1 MGHGRRNN
9 GKRSL
14 MITGLLTFLFFFA
27 IIGCVLYGRKLIRTE
42 KVDAVF
48 GNPERAQGGIHWV
61 IVGSSFLLLVWLYYS
76 WDIAKSFFPKSA
88 NELCQ
93 VGKVNESLL
102 SLKYLFPIDERQL
115 KSTSVIETES
125 ENLNKITIE
134 IEKSGIENQD
144 KSNLLNFVSQTKNTI
159 PLLTNEQLLNNDTR
173 EQIKLINKKIINL
186 TENFK
191 RSDYP
196 NESTEQEL
204 ERIEAAKEEGSWKAS
219 STSIENT
226 IEIPFIPK
234 TKRGLKF
241 QAAATE
247 LNLISDEFFELK
259 NHNEQYTSALEKLKK
274 EIKDYRSNLSSSK
287 EISSSLAKDI
297 LKIARR
303 IEYAS
308 IFPPNTLDDMQAS
321 IINFDNLQKKEQ
333 GGLRWVDLLLF
344 PSGTIISSG
353 PSCSEQGS
361 GRWLP
366 KPSDTLNK
374 FTLMLNPN
382 VGYKQ
387 IPLIWYEMMDVSK
400 IIGFL
405 IPDWFADIL
414 PGEYPVHDEQGEVK
428 PNFKSKVLSFVT
440 GDFNLFKIPIPTG
453 HIWDSFLRVF
463 LGLVAGIIVGVP
475 LGLFM
480 GLNRFA
486 KGFFDPLIELYRP
499 VPPLAWAPLV
509 ISVLGID
516 NLGKVFLLFMV
527 SLSIMII
534 SARAGAS
541 GTQLSK
547 IHAAHSLGA
556 SKWQILRHVI
566 FPNSLPEILT
576 GIRVAT
582 GMCWGTLV
590 AAEFLA
596 GTTGVGFVENVAK
609 KYFQYE
615 VIWITIFIMG
625 MLGLIFDIT
634 IRKII
639 DKTIP
644 WRGKG

>member
-1 MGHGRRNN
+1 
-9 GKRSL
+9 
-14 MITGLLTFLFFFA
+14 MITGVLTFVFFFA
-27 IIGCVLYGRKLIRTE
+27 IVGCILYGRKLIRTE

-48 GNPERAQGGIHWV
+48 GNPERAKGGVHWV
-61 IVGSSFLLLVWLYYS
+61 IVGSSFLLLIWLYYS

-102 SLKYLFPIDERQL
+102 GLKYLFPIEQRQF
-115 KSTSVIETES
+115 KSTAIIQKET
-125 ENLNKITIE
+125 ENLNE
-134 IEKSGIENQD
+134 ILLEINQSDLKNQD
-144 KSNLLNFVSQTKNTI
+144 KNTLISFVDKTKKTI
-159 PLLTNEQLLNNDTR
+159 PLLTDENLLENETK
-173 EQIKLINKKIINL
+173 EKLDIITDKIFTL
-186 TENFK
+186 SENFS

-196 NESTEQEL
+196 NESIEEEEKRIQE
-204 ERIEAAKEEGSWKAS
+204 ANQEGTWSAS

-226 IEIPFIPK
+226 IEIPSIPK

-241 QAAATE
+241 QAAAVE
-247 LNLISDEFFELK
+247 LNLISDEFFELR
-259 NHNEQYTSALEKLKK
+259 NHNPQYRNSYDKLSK
-274 EIKDYRSNLSSSK
+274 EIKDFRSNLNSS
-287 EISSSLAKDI
+287 EETVSSFAKDI

-308 IFPPNTLDDMQAS
+308 IFPPNALINMQAS
-321 IINFDNLQKKEQ
+321 IEKFDQVQNKEQ
-333 GGLRWVDLLLF
+333 GGLRWVDILLF

-374 FTLMLNPN
+374 FVLMMNPN
-382 VGYKQ
+382 VGFKQ

-400 IIGFL
+400 IIGFIL
-405 IPDWFADIL
+405 PDWIADIL
-414 PGEYPVHDEQGEVK
+414 PGEYPVHNEKGEVNS
-428 PNFKSKVLSFVT
+428 NFKSKVLSFVS
-440 GDFNLFKIPIPTG
+440 GEFELFKIPIPTG

-463 LGLVAGIIVGVP
+463 LGLVAGIIIGVP

-499 VPPLAWAPLV
+499 VPPLAWAPLI

-516 NLGKVFLLFMV
+516 NFGKVFLLFMV

-625 MLGLIFDIT
+625 MLGLLFDIT

>member
-1 MGHGRRNN
+1 
-9 GKRSL
+9 
-14 MITGLLTFLFFFA
+14 MITGFLTFLFFFA
-27 IIGCVLYGRKLIRTE
+27 IVGCVLYGRKLIRTE

-48 GNPERAQGGIHWV
+48 GNPERAKGGIHWV

-125 ENLNKITIE
+125 ENLNKIAIE
-134 IEKSGIENQD
+134 IEKSGIKNQD
-144 KSNLLNFVSQTKNTI
+144 KSKLLNFVSQTKNTI
-159 PLLTNEQLLNNDTR
+159 PLLTNEQLLSNDTR
-173 EQIKLINKKIINL
+173 QQIQLINEKIINL

-191 RSDYP
+191 RGDYP
-196 NESTEQEL
+196 NESAEQEL

-247 LNLISDEFFELK
+247 LNLISDEFFEVK
-259 NHNEQYTSALEKLKK
+259 NHNEQYASALEKLKK
-274 EIKDYRSNLSSSK
+274 EIKDYRDSLSSSE

-308 IFPPNTLDDMQAS
+308 IFPPNTLNDMQAS
-321 IINFDNLQKKEQ
+321 IINFDNVQKKEQ
-333 GGLRWVDLLLF
+333 GSLRWVDLLLF

-414 PGEYPVHDEQGEVK
+414 PGEYPVHNEQGEVK
-428 PNFKSKVLSFVT
+428 PNFKSKVLSLVT

>member
-1 MGHGRRNN
+1 MV
-9 GKRSL
+9 
-14 MITGLLTFLFFFA
+14 TGIITFLIIFA
-27 IIGCVLYGRKLIRTE
+27 VIGSILYGIRLIKTE

-48 GNPERAQGGIHWV
+48 GNPEKAKGGTHWV
-61 IVGSSFLLLVWLYYS
+61 IVGSSFLLLIWLYYS
-76 WDIAKSFFPKSA
+76 WDIAKSFYPKSA

-93 VGKVNESLL
+93 VAKVNDSLL
-102 SLKYLFPIDERQL
+102 SLKYLFPIEEREY
-115 KSTSVIETES
+115 KSASLIKR
-125 ENLNKITIE
+125 ENKN
-134 IEKSGIENQD
+134 IEKYIVQIQNSEYLSDQD
-144 KSNLLNFVSQTKNTI
+144 KDKLLNLLAKTKKTI
-159 PLLTNEQLLNNDTR
+159 PLLTNEKFLEDKSKNKIR
-173 EQIKLINKKIINL
+173 ELTNRIISL
-186 TENFK
+186 TEDFQK
-191 RSDYP
+191 ISYP
-196 NESTEQEL
+196 PIKSVEEENK
-204 ERIEAAKEEGSWKAS
+204 RIEALKKQGKWGAS
-219 STSIENT
+219 GK
-226 IEIPFIPK
+226 EIPTIPE
-234 TKRGLKF
+234 TKKGLKF
-241 QAAATE
+241 DAAAKE
-247 LNLISDEFFELK
+247 LIIISDEFFKLK
-259 NHNEQYTSALEKLKK
+259 NHNPEYKNVMK
-274 EIKDYRSNLSSSK
+274 EIKDEIKKYRSELNDNHELASTF
-287 EISSSLAKDI
+287 AKDI

-303 IEYAS
+303 IEYES
-308 IFPPNTLDDMQAS
+308 IFPPKTLYAMERS
-321 IINFDNLQKKEQ
+321 IVEFDQVQKKEQ
-333 GGLRWVDLLLF
+333 GNLRLIDIFLF
-344 PSGTIISSG
+344 PTGTIIASG
-353 PSCSEQGS
+353 PTCSEAGS

-374 FTLMLNPN
+374 FFLLLKPS
-382 VGYKQ
+382 VGFKN
-387 IPLIWYEMMDVSK
+387 IPLFWYEMMDVSK
-400 IIGFL
+400 IVGFIL
-405 IPDWFADIL
+405 PDWIADIV
-414 PGEYPVHDEQGEVK
+414 PGKYPIHSEDGTVK
-428 PNFKSKVLSFVT
+428 PNFKSKVLNVVT
-440 GDFNLFKIPIPTG
+440 GEFKTFKIPVPIG

-463 LGLVAGIIVGVP
+463 LGLIFGIILGVP

-509 ISVLGID
+509 ITVFGID

-556 SKWQILRHVI
+556 SRWQILRHVI

-576 GIRVAT
+576 GIRVAV

-596 GTTGVGFVENVAK
+596 GTTGIGFVENVAK

-615 VIWITIFIMG
+615 VIWIAIFVMG
-625 MLGLIFDIT
+625 MLGLLFDIT
-634 IRKII
+634 LRKII

>member
-1 MGHGRRNN
+1 
-9 GKRSL
+9 
-14 MITGLLTFLFFFA
+14 MITGFLTFLFFFA
-27 IIGCVLYGRKLIRTE
+27 IVGSILYGRRLIKTE

-48 GNPERAQGGIHWV
+48 GNPERSKGGVHWV

-102 SLKYLFPIDERQL
+102 SLKYLFPIHERQL
-115 KSTSVIETES
+115 KSTSVIETET
-125 ENLNKITIE
+125 ENLDNTILEIKKSNKVN
-134 IEKSGIENQD
+134 NQD
-144 KSNLLNFVSQTKNTI
+144 KEKLINFVTKTKSTI
-159 PLLTNEQLLNNDTR
+159 PLLTNEKLLNNETK
-173 EQIKLINKKIINL
+173 EQIRIVTDKINVLAKDFGSI
-186 TENFK
+186 
-191 RSDYP
+191 DYP
-196 NESTEQEL
+196 NESPED
-204 ERIEAAKEEGSWKAS
+204 RIKRIKASEEEGTWSAS

-226 IEIPFIPK
+226 IEIPSIPK

-241 QAAATE
+241 QAAAEE
-247 LNLISDEFFELK
+247 LNLISDEFFELR
-259 NHNEQYTSALEKLKK
+259 NHNTQYRNAYDNLRK
-274 EIKDYRSNLSSSK
+274 EIKDFRSNLSSSD
-287 EISSSLAKDI
+287 EIVSSFAKDI

-308 IFPPNTLDDMQAS
+308 IFPPNALVNMQAS
-321 IINFDNLQKKEQ
+321 IEKFDEVQNKEQ
-333 GGLRWVDLLLF
+333 GGLRWVDILLF

-374 FTLMLNPN
+374 FVLMMNPN
-382 VGYKQ
+382 VGFKQ

-400 IIGFL
+400 IIGFIL
-405 IPDWFADIL
+405 PDWIADIL
-414 PGEYPVHDEQGEVK
+414 PGEYPVHNEKGEVNS
-428 PNFKSKVLSFVT
+428 NFKSKVLSFVT
-440 GDFNLFKIPIPTG
+440 GDFELFKIPIPTG

-463 LGLVAGIIVGVP
+463 LGLVAGIIIGVP

-499 VPPLAWAPLV
+499 VPPLAWAPLI

-516 NLGKVFLLFMV
+516 NFGKVFLLFMV

-556 SKWQILRHVI
+556 SNWQILRHVI

-625 MLGLIFDIT
+625 MLGLLFDIT

>member
-1 MGHGRRNN
+1 M
-9 GKRSL
+9 L
-14 MITGLLTFLFFFA
+14 TQIVTFLIFFA
-27 IIGCVLYGRKLIRTE
+27 VIGCILYGRRLIKTE

-48 GNPERAQGGIHWV
+48 GNPERARGGTHWI

-76 WDIAKSFFPKSA
+76 WDIAKGFYPKSA

-93 VGKVNESLL
+93 VAKVNDSLL
-102 SLKYLFPIDERQL
+102 GLKYQFPIEEREF
-115 KSTSVIETES
+115 KSTAQIKKENKNLKATLNEIKFSEDLNLQQKTELT
-125 ENLNKITIE
+125 EFINKTI
-134 IEKSGIENQD
+134 Q
-144 KSNLLNFVSQTKNTI
+144 LI
-159 PLLTNEQLLNNDTR
+159 PLLTNED
-173 EQIKLINKKIINL
+173 LIENETKFKIDDITGKINLL
-186 TENFK
+186 TENFRK
-191 RSDYP
+191 PEYP
-196 NESTEQEL
+196 FETEQEAN
-204 ERIEAAKEEGSWKAS
+204 ERLKAVS
-219 STSIENT
+219 EQGDWGIIKVQSGTGSIENT
-226 IEIPFIPK
+226 IEVPLVPE

-241 QAAATE
+241 DAAAKE
-247 LNLISDEFFELK
+247 LQIISDEFFKLRNHNPQFKDKIKELK
-259 NHNEQYTSALEKLKK
+259 D
-274 EIKDYRSNLSSSK
+274 EIKAYRKNLDDTQEVASTY
-287 EISSSLAKDI
+287 AKDI
-297 LKIARR
+297 VKIARR
-303 IEYAS
+303 IEFAS
-308 IFPPNTLDDMQAS
+308 IYPPNALNEMQNA
-321 IINFDNLQKKEQ
+321 IINFDVAQKEAQ
-333 GGLRWVDLLLF
+333 GGLRFVDIFLF
-344 PSGTIISSG
+344 PAGTIVASG

-366 KPSDTLNK
+366 KPSDTFDK
-374 FTLMLNPN
+374 FMLMLKPS
-382 VGYKQ
+382 VGYKE
-387 IPLIWYEMMDVSK
+387 IPLLWIELVDVSK
-400 IIGFL
+400 MIGFIL
-405 IPDWFADIL
+405 PDWIADIL
-414 PGEYPVHDEQGEVK
+414 PGEYPVHTQDGIVK
-428 PNFKSKVLSFVT
+428 QNFKGQVLKLVT
-440 GDFNLFKIPIPTG
+440 GDFKLFKVPVPYG

-463 LGLVAGIIVGVP
+463 LGLVFGILIGVP

-499 VPPLAWAPLV
+499 VPPLAWAPLI

-516 NLGKVFLLFMV
+516 NTGKVFLLFMV

-547 IHAAHSLGA
+547 IHEAHSLGA
-556 SKWQILRHVI
+556 SKKQILRYVI

-576 GIRVAT
+576 GIRVAV

-596 GTTGVGFVENVAK
+596 GTTGIGFVENVAK

-625 MLGLIFDIT
+625 MLGLLFDVT
-634 IRKII
+634 LRKII

>member
-1 MGHGRRNN
+1 M
-9 GKRSL
+9 L
-14 MITGLLTFLFFFA
+14 TQILTFLIFFA
-27 IIGCVLYGRKLIRTE
+27 VVGCILYGRRLIRTE

-48 GNPERAQGGIHWV
+48 GNPERALGGTHWV
-61 IVGSSFLLLVWLYYS
+61 IVGSSFLLLIWLYYS
-76 WDIAKSFFPKSA
+76 WDIAKGFYPKSA

-93 VGKVNESLL
+93 VAKVNDSLL
-102 SLKYLFPIDERQL
+102 GLKYQFPIEEREF
-115 KSTSVIETES
+115 KSTSQIKKENKNLKLIQNEIQNS
-125 ENLNKITIE
+125 EELSSQQKTIL
-134 IEKSGIENQD
+134 ISYIRKTNQ
-144 KSNLLNFVSQTKNTI
+144 LI
-159 PLLTNEQLLNNDTR
+159 PLLTSEDLLENETKQKIDDITG
-173 EQIKLINKKIINL
+173 KINLL

-191 RSDYP
+191 KPDYP
-196 NESTEQEL
+196 FETEQEL
-204 ERIEAAKEEGSWKAS
+204 NKRLKDVNEEGGWGITKVDAGSG
-219 STSIENT
+219 SIENT
-226 IEIPFIPK
+226 LEVPLVPA
-234 TKRGLKF
+234 TYRGLKF
-241 QAAATE
+241 HTAAQE
-247 LNLISDEFFELK
+247 LNLISDEFFKLRNHNPQFKSKIKELK
-259 NHNEQYTSALEKLKK
+259 DDIKSYRKDLNDNEEVASTY
-274 EIKDYRSNLSSSK
+274 
-287 EISSSLAKDI
+287 AKNI
-297 LKIARR
+297 VKIARR
-303 IEYAS
+303 IEFAS
-308 IFPPNTLDDMQAS
+308 IYPPNTLDKMQAA
-321 IINFDNLQKKEQ
+321 IVKFENVQKDAQ
-333 GGLRWVDLLLF
+333 GGLRLIDIFLF
-344 PSGTIISSG
+344 PAGTIVASG

-366 KPSDTLNK
+366 KPSDTFNK
-374 FTLMLNPN
+374 FILMSKPS
-382 VGYKQ
+382 VGYKD
-387 IPLIWYEMMDVSK
+387 IPLLWIQMVDVSK
-400 IIGFL
+400 MIGFIL
-405 IPDWFADIL
+405 PDWIADIL
-414 PGEYPVHDEQGEVK
+414 PGEYPVHTKDGIVK
-428 PNFKSKVLSFVT
+428 QNFKGGVLKIVT
-440 GDFNLFKIPIPTG
+440 GDFNLFKVPVPYG

-463 LGLVAGIIVGVP
+463 LGLVFGILIGVP

-499 VPPLAWAPLV
+499 VPPLAWAPLI

-516 NLGKVFLLFMV
+516 NTGKVFLLFMV

-556 SKWQILRHVI
+556 SKKQILRHVI

-576 GIRVAT
+576 GIRVAV

-596 GTTGVGFVENVAK
+596 GTTGIGFVENVAK

-625 MLGLIFDIT
+625 LLGLLFDIT
-634 IRKII
+634 LRKII

>member
-1 MGHGRRNN
+1 M
-9 GKRSL
+9 L
-14 MITGLLTFLFFFA
+14 TQFITVLIFVA
-27 IIGCVLYGRKLIRTE
+27 IIGCILYGRRLIKTE

-48 GNPERAQGGIHWV
+48 GNPERAKGGTHWV
-61 IVGSSFLLLVWLYYS
+61 IVGTSAILLVWLYYS
-76 WDIAKSFFPKSA
+76 WDIAKGFYPKSA

-93 VGKVNESLL
+93 VAKINESLL
-102 SLKYLFPIDERQL
+102 GLKYQFPIEEREF
-115 KSTSVIETES
+115 KSTSII
-125 ENLNKITIE
+125 K
-134 IEKSGIENQD
+134 IEN
-144 KSNLLNFVSQTKNTI
+144 KNLQRTTNEIQNSPDLSDQQKATLVGYIDRTRKLI
-159 PLLTNEQLLNNDTR
+159 PLLTNEDLMEMETKLKIKEMT
-173 EQIKLINKKIINL
+173 EQIKILSSNFQKKDYPFETEVEKNERMKAISEQGSWGIINIR
-186 TENFK
+186 TG
-191 RSDYP
+191 
-196 NESTEQEL
+196 T
-204 ERIEAAKEEGSWKAS
+204 G
-219 STSIENT
+219 SIENT
-226 IEIPFIPK
+226 IEIPLVPETNK
-234 TKRGLKF
+234 GLKF
-241 QAAATE
+241 QAAA
-247 LNLISDEFFELK
+247 NELK
-259 NHNEQYTSALEKLKK
+259 IINDKFFKLRNHNLQFKDTIKK
-274 EIKDYRSNLSSSK
+274 IKDDIKAYRK
-287 EISSSLAKDI
+287 SLDDTQEVASTYGKDI
-297 LKIARR
+297 VKIARR

-308 IFPPNTLDDMQAS
+308 IYPPTALNEMKNA
-321 IINFDNLQKKEQ
+321 IIEFDNVQKEQQ
-333 GGLRWVDLLLF
+333 GGLRLVDIILF
-344 PSGTIISSG
+344 PAGTIVSSG

-366 KPSDTLNK
+366 KPSDTFKK
-374 FTLMLNPN
+374 FILMSKPS
-382 VGYKQ
+382 VGYKN
-387 IPLIWYEMMDVSK
+387 IPLLWIEMVDVSSM
-400 IIGFL
+400 IGFIL
-405 IPDWFADIL
+405 PDWIADIL
-414 PGEYPVHDEQGEVK
+414 PGEYPVHTKNGVVEE
-428 PNFKSKVLSFVT
+428 NFKGNIYKFVT
-440 GDFNLFKIPIPTG
+440 GDFKLFKIPVPYG

-463 LGLVAGIIVGVP
+463 LGLVFGIIIGVP

-499 VPPLAWAPLV
+499 VPPLAWAPLI

-516 NLGKVFLLFMV
+516 NTGKVFLLFMV

-556 SKWQILRHVI
+556 SKKQILRHVI

-576 GIRVAT
+576 GIRVAV

-596 GTTGVGFVENVAK
+596 GTTGIGFVENVAK

-625 MLGLIFDIT
+625 MLGLLFDIT
-634 IRKII
+634 LRKII

>member
-1 MGHGRRNN
+1 
-9 GKRSL
+9 
-14 MITGLLTFLFFFA
+14 MITAFLTFVFFFA
-27 IIGCVLYGRKLIRTE
+27 IVGCVLYGRKLIKTE

-102 SLKYLFPIDERQL
+102 SLKYLFPIEERQL
-115 KSTSVIETES
+115 KSTSVIETET
-125 ENLNKITIE
+125 ENLNKIIIE
-134 IEKSGIENQD
+134 IENSEKVKSQD
-144 KSNLLNFVSQTKNTI
+144 RSKLLNFVSQTKNSI
-159 PLLTNEQLLNNDTR
+159 PLLTNEKLLNNETK
-173 EQIKLINKKIINL
+173 EQIKIINDKIVNL
-186 TENFK
+186 TENFRK
-191 RSDYP
+191 IDYP
-196 NESTEQEL
+196 NESAEQEI

-226 IEIPFIPK
+226 IEIPSIPK

-247 LNLISDEFFELK
+247 LNLISDEFFELR
-259 NHNEQYTSALEKLKK
+259 NHNTQYTSALESLKK
-274 EIKDYRSNLSSSK
+274 EIKDYRTNLGSSE
-287 EISSSLAKDI
+287 EISSSFAKDI

-308 IFPPNTLDDMQAS
+308 IFPPNTLKDLQLS
-321 IINFDNLQKKEQ
+321 IINFDKAQKKEQ
-333 GGLRWVDLLLF
+333 GSLRWVDIFLF

-366 KPSDTLNK
+366 KPSDTINK

-405 IPDWFADIL
+405 IPDFFADVL
-414 PGEYPVHDEQGEVK
+414 PGEYPVHNEKGEVK

-440 GDFNLFKIPIPTG
+440 GDFNLFKIPVPTG

-625 MLGLIFDIT
+625 MLGLLFDIT

>member
-1 MGHGRRNN
+1 
-9 GKRSL
+9 
-14 MITGLLTFLFFFA
+14 MITAFLTFIFFFA
-27 IIGCVLYGRKLIRTE
+27 IIGCVLYGRKLIKTE

-48 GNPERAQGGIHWV
+48 GNPERAQGGTHWV
-61 IVGSSFLLLVWLYYS
+61 IVGSSFLLLIWLYYS

-93 VGKVNESLL
+93 VAKVDESLL
-102 SLKYLFPIDERQL
+102 SLKYLFPIEERQF
-115 KSTSVIETES
+115 KSTSVIEIET
-125 ENLNKITIE
+125 ENLNKIALD
-134 IEKSGIENQD
+134 IEKSNKVNNQNKKILFNLVKKT
-144 KSNLLNFVSQTKNTI
+144 KSTI
-159 PLLTNEQLLNNDTR
+159 PLLTNNNLLENDTK
-173 EQIKLINKKIINL
+173 EQINLITGKINNL
-186 TENFK
+186 TKNFIK
-191 RSDYP
+191 KNYP
-196 NESTEQEL
+196 EESADDEL
-204 ERIEAAKEEGSWKAS
+204 KRIEAAKEEGEWGAS
-219 STSIENT
+219 STSIDNAV
-226 IEIPFIPK
+226 EIPYIPK
-234 TKRGLKF
+234 TKKGLKF
-241 QAAATE
+241 QAAADE
-247 LNLISDEFFELK
+247 LNSISDEFFELR
-259 NHNEQYTSALEKLKK
+259 NHNSQYTSAIESIKKDIKEFRSKLNTSE
-274 EIKDYRSNLSSSK
+274 EITSSF
-287 EISSSLAKDI
+287 AKDI

-308 IFPPNTLDDMQAS
+308 IFPPNTLNDMQTS
-321 IINFDNLQKKEQ
+321 IIDFDKAQKKEQ
-333 GGLRWVDLLLF
+333 GGLRWVDIFLF
-344 PSGTIISSG
+344 PSGTIMSSG
-353 PSCSEQGS
+353 PSCTEQGS

-382 VGYKQ
+382 VGFKQ

-400 IIGFL
+400 IIGFIL
-405 IPDWFADIL
+405 PNWIADIM
-414 PGEYPVHDEQGEVK
+414 PGDYPVHNEKGEIK

-440 GDFNLFKIPIPTG
+440 GDFNLFKIPVPTG
-453 HIWDSFLRVF
+453 HIWDSFLRVL
-463 LGLVAGIIVGVP
+463 LGLVFGIIVGVP

-556 SKWQILRHVI
+556 SRWQILRHVI

-596 GTTGVGFVENVAK
+596 GTTGIGFVENVAK

-625 MLGLIFDIT
+625 MLGLLFDIT

>member
-1 MGHGRRNN
+1 
-9 GKRSL
+9 
-14 MITGLLTFLFFFA
+14 MITGFLTFLFFFA
-27 IIGCVLYGRKLIRTE
+27 IVGCVLYGRKLIRTE

-48 GNPERAQGGIHWV
+48 GNPERAKGGIHWV

-125 ENLNKITIE
+125 ENLDKITIE
-134 IEKSGIENQD
+134 IEKSGVKNQD
-144 KSNLLNFVSQTKNTI
+144 KSKLLNFVSQTKNSI
-159 PLLTNEQLLNNDTR
+159 PLLTNEQLLNNETR
-173 EQIKLINKKIINL
+173 EQIKLINEKIINL

-196 NESTEQEL
+196 NESAEQEL

-241 QAAATE
+241 QSAATE

-259 NHNEQYTSALEKLKK
+259 NHNKQYASALEKLKK
-274 EIKDYRSNLSSSK
+274 EIKDYRDSLSASE

-308 IFPPNTLDDMQAS
+308 IFPPNTLNDMQAS
-321 IINFDNLQKKEQ
+321 IINFDNIQKKEQ
-333 GGLRWVDLLLF
+333 GNLRWVDLLLF

-414 PGEYPVHDEQGEVK
+414 PGEYPVHNEQGEVK

>member
-1 MGHGRRNN
+1 
-9 GKRSL
+9 
-14 MITGLLTFLFFFA
+14 MITAFLTFVFFFA
-27 IIGCVLYGRKLIRTE
+27 IVGCVLYGRKLIKTE

-102 SLKYLFPIDERQL
+102 SLKYLFPIEERQL
-115 KSTSVIETES
+115 KSTSVIETET
-125 ENLNKITIE
+125 ENLNKIIIE
-134 IEKSGIENQD
+134 IEKSEEVKSQD
-144 KSNLLNFVSQTKNTI
+144 KNKLLNFVSQTKNTI
-159 PLLTNEQLLNNDTR
+159 PLLTNEKLLNNETK
-173 EQIKLINKKIINL
+173 EQIKIINNKIINL
-186 TENFK
+186 TENFRK
-191 RSDYP
+191 KDYP
-196 NESTEQEL
+196 NESAEQEI

-226 IEIPFIPK
+226 IEIPSIPK

-241 QAAATE
+241 QAAAEE
-247 LNLISDEFFELK
+247 LNLISDEFFELR
-259 NHNEQYTSALEKLKK
+259 NHNSQYTSALEKLKK
-274 EIKDYRSNLSSSK
+274 EIKDFRTNLGSSE
-287 EISSSLAKDI
+287 EISSSFAKDI

-308 IFPPNTLDDMQAS
+308 IFPPNTLKDMQLS
-321 IINFDNLQKKEQ
+321 IINFDKAQKKEQ
-333 GGLRWVDLLLF
+333 GTLRWVDIFLF

-366 KPSDTLNK
+366 KPSDTINK

-414 PGEYPVHDEQGEVK
+414 PGEYPVHNEQGEVK

-625 MLGLIFDIT
+625 MLGLLFDIT

>member
-1 MGHGRRNN
+1 MFTQ
-9 GKRSL
+9 
-14 MITGLLTFLFFFA
+14 IVTFLIFFA
-27 IIGCVLYGRKLIRTE
+27 VVGCILYGRRLIRTE

-48 GNPERAQGGIHWV
+48 GNPERARGGTHWV

-76 WDIAKSFFPKSA
+76 WDIAKGFYPKSA

-93 VGKVNESLL
+93 VAKVNDSLL
-102 SLKYLFPIDERQL
+102 GLKYQFPIEEREF
-115 KSTSVIETES
+115 KSTSQIKK
-125 ENLNKITIE
+125 ENKNLQQILEEIQTSDELNSQQKTILAE
-134 IEKSGIENQD
+134 
-144 KSNLLNFVSQTKNTI
+144 FVNKTRQLI
-159 PLLTNEQLLNNDTR
+159 PLLTNEELLEIETK
-173 EQIKLINKKIINL
+173 QKISDITGKINL
-186 TENFK
+186 LIENFK
-191 RSDYP
+191 KPDYP
-196 NESTEQEL
+196 FETEQEYS
-204 ERIEAAKEEGSWKAS
+204 ERQKAVGEEGGWGIVKV
-219 STSIENT
+219 STGTGSIENT
-226 IEIPFIPK
+226 IEVPLIPA
-234 TKRGLKF
+234 TDRGLKF
-241 QAAATE
+241 HTAAQE
-247 LNLISDEFFELK
+247 LNLISDEFFKLRNHNPEFKNHIKELK
-259 NHNEQYTSALEKLKK
+259 D
-274 EIKDYRSNLSSSK
+274 EIKSYRKDLDSEDLSSNY
-287 EISSSLAKDI
+287 AKNI
-297 LKIARR
+297 VKIARR
-303 IEYAS
+303 IEFAS
-308 IFPPNTLDDMQAS
+308 IYPPKALNKMQNA
-321 IINFDNLQKKEQ
+321 IIKFDVAQKEAQ
-333 GGLRWVDLLLF
+333 GGLRFIDIFLF
-344 PSGTIISSG
+344 PAGTIIASG

-366 KPSDTLNK
+366 KPSDTFNK
-374 FTLMLNPN
+374 FVLMLKPS
-382 VGYKQ
+382 VGYKD
-387 IPLIWYEMMDVSK
+387 IPLLWIDMVDVSK
-400 IIGFL
+400 MIGFL
-405 IPDWFADIL
+405 LPDWIADIL
-414 PGEYPVHDEQGEVK
+414 PGDYPVHTKEGIVK
-428 PNFKSKVLSFVT
+428 QNFKGYVLKVVT
-440 GDFNLFKIPIPTG
+440 GDFELFKVPVPYG

-463 LGLVAGIIVGVP
+463 LGLVFGILIGVP

-499 VPPLAWAPLV
+499 VPPLAWAPLI

-516 NLGKVFLLFMV
+516 NTGKVFLLFMV

-556 SKWQILRHVI
+556 SKKQILRYVI

-576 GIRVAT
+576 GIRVAV

-596 GTTGVGFVENVAK
+596 GTTGIGFVENVAK

-625 MLGLIFDIT
+625 MLGLMFDIT
-634 IRKII
+634 LRKII

>member
-1 MGHGRRNN
+1 M
-9 GKRSL
+9 L
-14 MITGLLTFLFFFA
+14 TQIVTFLIFFA
-27 IIGCVLYGRKLIRTE
+27 VIGCILYGRRLIKTE

-48 GNPERAQGGIHWV
+48 GNPERAKGGTHWI

-76 WDIAKSFFPKSA
+76 WDIAKGFYPKSA

-93 VGKVNESLL
+93 VAKVNDSLL
-102 SLKYLFPIDERQL
+102 GLKYQFPIEEREF
-115 KSTSVIETES
+115 KSTAQIKKENKNLRTTLNEIKFSKDLNLQQKTDLTEFI
-125 ENLNKITIE
+125 NKTI
-134 IEKSGIENQD
+134 Q
-144 KSNLLNFVSQTKNTI
+144 LI
-159 PLLTNEQLLNNDTR
+159 PLLTNED
-173 EQIKLINKKIINL
+173 LIENETKFKIDDITGKINLL
-186 TENFK
+186 TENFRK
-191 RSDYP
+191 PEYP
-196 NESTEQEL
+196 FETDQEANERLKAVSEQGDWG
-204 ERIEAAKEEGSWKAS
+204 IIKVQSG
-219 STSIENT
+219 TGSIENT
-226 IEIPFIPK
+226 IEVPLVPE

-241 QAAATE
+241 DAAAKE
-247 LNLISDEFFELK
+247 LQIISDEFFKLRNHNPQFKDKIKELK
-259 NHNEQYTSALEKLKK
+259 E
-274 EIKDYRSNLSSSK
+274 EIKAYRKNLDDTQEVASTY
-287 EISSSLAKDI
+287 AKDI
-297 LKIARR
+297 VKIARR
-303 IEYAS
+303 IEFAS
-308 IFPPNTLDDMQAS
+308 IYPPNALNEMQNA
-321 IINFDNLQKKEQ
+321 IINFDVAQKEAQ
-333 GGLRWVDLLLF
+333 GGLRFVDIFLF
-344 PSGTIISSG
+344 PAGTIVASG

-366 KPSDTLNK
+366 KPSDTFDK
-374 FTLMLNPN
+374 FMLMLKPS
-382 VGYKQ
+382 VGYKE
-387 IPLIWYEMMDVSK
+387 IPLLWIELVDVSK
-400 IIGFL
+400 MIGFIL
-405 IPDWFADIL
+405 PDWIADIL
-414 PGEYPVHDEQGEVK
+414 PGEYPVHTQDGIVK
-428 PNFKSKVLSFVT
+428 QNFKGQVLKLVT
-440 GDFNLFKIPIPTG
+440 GDFKLFKVPVPYG

-463 LGLVAGIIVGVP
+463 LGLVFGILIGVP

-499 VPPLAWAPLV
+499 VPPLAWAPLI

-516 NLGKVFLLFMV
+516 NTGKVFLLFMV

-556 SKWQILRHVI
+556 SKKQILRYVI

-576 GIRVAT
+576 GIRVAV

-596 GTTGVGFVENVAK
+596 GTTGIGFVENVAK

-625 MLGLIFDIT
+625 MLGLLFDVT
-634 IRKII
+634 LRKII

>member
-1 MGHGRRNN
+1 
-9 GKRSL
+9 
-14 MITGLLTFLFFFA
+14 MITGFITFLIFFA
-27 IIGCVLYGRKLIRTE
+27 IVGCVLYGRRLIKTE

-48 GNPERAQGGIHWV
+48 GNPEKAKGGTHWV

-76 WDIAKSFFPKSA
+76 WDIAKSFYPKSA

-93 VGKVNESLL
+93 VAKVNESLL
-102 SLKYLFPIDERQL
+102 ALKYLFPIEEREL
-115 KSTSVIETES
+115 KSTSVIKS
-125 ENLNKITIE
+125 ENKNIEKIAIE
-134 IEKSGIENQD
+134 IKSSANLKGQD
-144 KSNLLNFVSQTKNTI
+144 KDKLLNFVIKTKKTI
-159 PLLTNEQLLNNDTR
+159 PLLTNEKLVEDELKNK
-173 EQIKLINKKIINL
+173 IKEITGKINSL
-186 TENFK
+186 TEEFQK
-191 RSDYP
+191 ISYP
-196 NESTEQEL
+196 EESIEE
-204 ERIEAAKEEGSWKAS
+204 ENKRIEASKKEGKWSAS
-219 STSIENT
+219 GTAVENT
-226 IEIPFIPK
+226 IEIPTIPK
-234 TKRGLKF
+234 TKKGLKF
-241 QAAATE
+241 EAVAKE
-247 LNLISDEFFELK
+247 LKLISDEFFELR
-259 NHNEQYTSALEKLKK
+259 NHNPEYKSAIK
-274 EIKDYRSNLSSSK
+274 EIKDGIKKYRSELDDTQ
-287 EISSSLAKDI
+287 EIASALAKDV

-308 IFPPNTLDDMQAS
+308 IFPPKTLDAMEQS
-321 IINFDNLQKKEQ
+321 LIEFDHVQKKEQ
-333 GGLRWVDLLLF
+333 GNLRLIDIFLF
-344 PSGTIISSG
+344 PSGTIMSSG
-353 PSCSEQGS
+353 PNCSEQGS

-374 FTLMLNPN
+374 FTLLLKPS
-382 VGYKQ
+382 VGFKN

-400 IIGFL
+400 IIGFIL
-405 IPDWFADIL
+405 PDWIADIV
-414 PGEYPVHDEQGEVK
+414 PGKYPVHSEDGTVK
-428 PNFKSKVLSFVT
+428 PNFKSKILNIVT
-440 GDFNLFKIPIPTG
+440 GEFKLFKIPIPTG

-463 LGLVAGIIVGVP
+463 LGLVFGIIIGVP

-499 VPPLAWAPLV
+499 VPPLAWAPLI

-516 NLGKVFLLFMV
+516 NFGKIFLLFMV

-541 GTQLSK
+541 GTELSK

-556 SKWQILRHVI
+556 SRWQILRYVI

-576 GIRVAT
+576 GIRVAV

-596 GTTGVGFVENVAK
+596 GTTGIGFVENVAK

-615 VIWITIFIMG
+615 VIWITIFVMG
-625 MLGLIFDIT
+625 MLGLLFDIT
-634 IRKII
+634 LRKII